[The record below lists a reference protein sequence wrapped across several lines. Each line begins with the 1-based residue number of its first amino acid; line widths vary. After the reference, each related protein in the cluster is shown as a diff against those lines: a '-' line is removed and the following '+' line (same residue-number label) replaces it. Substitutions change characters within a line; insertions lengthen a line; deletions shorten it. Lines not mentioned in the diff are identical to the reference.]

1 MGRAVGWLT
10 RGLPSY
16 CVAWR
21 NTEPSLR
28 FGGEKGTIA
37 RPQSAVPSF
46 FDRGMR
52 SSSADAS
59 FKKTHPPSLSLTPS
73 FFFMSFN
80 NTILD
85 SLGNSL
91 VITAAGGGAQVIPF
105 LTVYAVWPLSFVFL
119 LFYSAATQRLT
130 RAALFNVTLGA
141 FLAAYM
147 AFGFAYRH
155 HQSLHLHAFADG
167 AAAAALPAGLAGAVG
182 MVRNWMFALFYCVSE
197 LWGDVVL
204 SLLFWGLANETTS
217 LEEAP
222 LLYPLFGLGANVGQA
237 VSGKCLAVFHRATDS
252 VLSDA
257 AQVTAMMVTVV
268 ACGGVVLAL
277 HAFIVSRWPAVRPA
291 GVRAK
296 PRAPAADVSSSAP
309 AIDVPTPPDSPS
321 LREAFSFLA
330 RSPPIRCLAVMALAQ
345 GLAGNLLEI
354 AWKAQVH
361 TLVPSPSAYAA
372 VMGDVAMWT
381 GVVTGSLMLLSPT
394 LFRLWRWHGVARAT
408 PRFMLAAGLPFFVG
422 SAAFAVLFP
431 GGGGGT
437 LALKGLVVMGALLLV
452 FAKGAKFS
460 MFKPAEEMV
469 YIGLD
474 EQSRTKGKAA
484 IDVAGAQTGKSAGS
498 ILQQVLLVAAS
509 GSSAAALPFMA
520 AAYWA
525 ILTAW
530 KRAVDTLDM
539 LHAVALSDVEESD
552 DDGGVAVSG
561 DDGLA
566 EEAVALPA
574 APAA

>member
-1 MGRAVGWLT
+1 
-10 RGLPSY
+10 
-16 CVAWR
+16 
-21 NTEPSLR
+21 
-28 FGGEKGTIA
+28 
-37 RPQSAVPSF
+37 
-46 FDRGMR
+46 
-52 SSSADAS
+52 
-59 FKKTHPPSLSLTPS
+59 
-73 FFFMSFN
+73 MSFN

-91 VITAAGGGAQVIPF
+91 VITAAGGGAHVIPF

-119 LFYSAATQRLT
+119 LLYSAATQRLT

-141 FLAAYM
+141 FLAAYA
-147 AFGFAYRH
+147 AFALAYPH
-155 HQSLHLHAFADG
+155 HQALHLHALADG
-167 AAAAALPAGLAGAVG
+167 AAAASLPAGLAGAVG
-182 MVRNWMFALFYCVSE
+182 MVRNWMFTLFYCVSE

-222 LLYPLFGLGANVGQA
+222 LLYPLFGLGANIGQA
-237 VSGKCLAVFHRATDS
+237 VSGKCLAVFHRATDG

-257 AQVTAMMVTVV
+257 AQVSAMMAAVV
-268 ACGGVVLAL
+268 GCGGIVLAL
-277 HAFIVSRWPAVRPA
+277 HAYIVSRWPAVRPA

-296 PRAPAADVSSSAP
+296 KKRSADDVLSTDATTTTSTD
-309 AIDVPTPPDSPS
+309 DVPAPPESPS
-321 LREAFSFLA
+321 LRQAFAFLA

-422 SAAFAVLFP
+422 SAAFAVLHP

-437 LALKGLVVMGALLLV
+437 LALKALVATGALLLV

-498 ILQQVLLVAAS
+498 ILQQVLLVASS
-509 GSSAAALPFMA
+509 GSMAAALPFMA
-520 AAYWA
+520 VAYLL

-530 KRAVDTLDM
+530 KRAVDTLDR
-539 LHAVALSDVEESD
+539 LHSVPLSDVEESD
-552 DDGGVAVSG
+552 DEGGGVV
-561 DDGLA
+561 
-566 EEAVALPA
+566 VA
-574 APAA
+574 